1 MTNEKNPP
9 LPVTD
14 MLSHFAATLSFDA
27 VPAEVIARTELLFLD
42 LAGIIVRSQELD
54 STLAMKAA
62 LTSLGMA
69 GGAAHVLGSN
79 ECWTPPAAALING
92 AAAHSLD
99 FDDTHAPAQLHPG
112 APVIPAALAA
122 AEMAGASTREL
133 LAGIVA
139 GYEVMTRVSY
149 GLVPLLHSD
158 RGFHLSGTTGVFGA
172 VAAAGNILK
181 LTPAQMA
188 HAFGTAL
195 SQTAGSGQF
204 LVNGAWTK
212 RFHVGNA
219 AAGGLMAAVLARHD
233 YTGAAQAFE
242 GDSGFFK
249 LYSPAPKPEDAVRG
263 LGSVWETM
271 GVAVKPYPCCRAIH
285 APLDAVFALHRR
297 HRIRAEDIE
306 SVRVGMPRKCVD
318 ITGWPQERKRTPA
331 NIVDCQFSAHLC
343 IAVALK
349 TGHMGWDDY
358 PPALEDPAIRALMQR
373 IDVHV
378 DADCEAEYPRTFP
391 GLVEV
396 VMKDGSV
403 WREFVKTPSGEPE
416 SMLTTEELRG
426 KFSLLV
432 HDALGSSGEA
442 ALFDTVTR
450 LHEGLPIG
458 DVFRHAT
465 PFAR

>member
-1 MTNEKNPP
+1 MTTTRPA
-9 LPVTD
+9 VTEA
-14 MLSHFAATLSFDA
+14 LSRFAAALTFDA
-27 VPAEVIARTELLFLD
+27 IPRDVIERTELLFLD
-42 LAGIIVRSQELD
+42 LAGIVVRAQDLD
-54 STLAMKAA
+54 STQAMKAA
-62 LTSLGMA
+62 LRSLGMA
-69 GGAAHVLGSN
+69 GGNAHVLGTAETWS
-79 ECWTPPAAALING
+79 PQAAALING

-122 AEMAGASTREL
+122 AEMAGATTREL

-149 GLVPLLHSD
+149 GLVPLSHSD
-158 RGFHLSGTTGVFGA
+158 RGFHLTGTTGVFGA

-181 LTPAQMA
+181 LTPEQMA

-219 AAGGLMAAVLARHD
+219 SAGGLLAAVLARHG
-233 YTGAAQAFE
+233 YTGAAQALE
-242 GDSGFFK
+242 GDAGFFK
-249 LYSPAPKPEDAVRG
+249 LYSPDPRPDDATQA
-263 LGSVWETM
+263 LGERWETL
-271 GVAVKPYPCCRAIH
+271 GVAIKPYPCCRAIH
-285 APLDAVFALHRR
+285 APLDAVLELHKR
-297 HRIRAEDIE
+297 HEIRIDEIE

-318 ITGWPQERKRTPA
+318 ITGAPQERKRAPA

-343 IAVALK
+343 IAIALK
-349 TGHMGWDDY
+349 HRHMGWDDY
-358 PPALEDPAIRALMQR
+358 PSALEDAEIRALMQR

-378 DADCEAEYPRTFP
+378 DAACEAEYPRTFP
-391 GLVEV
+391 GRIELT
-396 VMKDGSV
+396 MKDGSI

-416 SMLTTEELRG
+416 TMLTLNDLRG

-432 HDALGSSGEA
+432 QDTLGSQGEA
-442 ALFDTVTR
+442 ALFDAITH
-450 LHEGLPIG
+450 LHDGAPVAQLI
-458 DVFRHAT
+458 RRAT
-465 PFAR
+465 PPQRRDR